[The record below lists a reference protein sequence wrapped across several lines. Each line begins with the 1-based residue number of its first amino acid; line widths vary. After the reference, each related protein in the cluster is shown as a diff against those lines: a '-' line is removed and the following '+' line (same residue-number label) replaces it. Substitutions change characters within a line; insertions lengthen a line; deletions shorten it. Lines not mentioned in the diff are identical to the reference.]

1 MRVRVTLQ
9 YFQGQR
15 LDGRQRA
22 DSPKLYGMLQLGSEG
37 GRTVMELG
45 PTGGGDKPPPRLLWN
60 PVLASM
66 FNDTFSISGIE
77 KTPAG
82 IWVLQR
88 WYCEAGS
95 VSSDP
100 TQWRAPP

>member
-15 LDGRQRA
+15 LDERQRA
-22 DSPKLYGMLQLGSEG
+22 ASPKLYGMLQLGSEG
-37 GRTVMELG
+37 GRTVMKLG
-45 PTGGGDKPPPRLLWN
+45 PTGDKPPPRLLWN

-66 FNDTFSISGIE
+66 FNDTFSIRGIE

-82 IWVLQR
+82 TWVLQR
-88 WYCEAGS
+88 
-95 VSSDP
+95 
-100 TQWRAPP
+100 